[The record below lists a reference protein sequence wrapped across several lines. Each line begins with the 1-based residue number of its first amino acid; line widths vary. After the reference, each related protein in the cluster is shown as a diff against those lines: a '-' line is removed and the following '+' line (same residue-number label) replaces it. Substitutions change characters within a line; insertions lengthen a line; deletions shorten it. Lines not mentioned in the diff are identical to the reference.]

1 MEVYIYTEHLSQL
14 VNRKIYNSYNRGRTS
29 INFKE
34 DFGMNKLAKFGIK
47 AVGFVGSIMAAT
59 LIANGTN
66 KLIGKF
72 DGESSENEED
82 STTDKDEAE

>member
-1 MEVYIYTEHLSQL
+1 
-14 VNRKIYNSYNRGRTS
+14 
-29 INFKE
+29 
-34 DFGMNKLAKFGIK
+34 MNKLAKFGIK

-82 STTDKDEAE
+82 STTDEDEAE